1 MIEVL
6 APLTTSWPGRI
17 CLLVMVI
24 LAAEATA
31 ISIKALR
38 HVRRLRQLQRW
49 AAPSQRGAPV
59 IQARDSAKIEFY
71 LEQDVGRTAHQL
83 HQVEVLGP
91 RLGGLFTF
99 IGLALA
105 IPVMAEALSQ
115 DVDAIFAP
123 FATAVASSIA
133 GLAIAVMAG
142 FLLRQL
148 HVEAA
153 RLQRMLPVSS
163 LEMGEAT

>member
-1 MIEVL
+1 MIEIL
-6 APLTTSWPGRI
+6 FPLTASWPGRI

-24 LAAEATA
+24 LAVEAIA

-38 HVRRLRQLQRW
+38 HVRRLRQLQHW
-49 AAPSQRGAPV
+49 AGLSERGARV
-59 IQARDSAKIEFY
+59 IQALDSAKIELY

-115 DVDAIFAP
+115 DVNAIFAP
-123 FATAVASSIA
+123 FATAVTSSIA

-153 RLQRMLPVSS
+153 RLQRMLPVRG
-163 LEMGEAT
+163 LGVGEAT

>member
-1 MIEVL
+1 MIEIL
-6 APLTTSWPGRI
+6 APLTATWPGRI

-49 AAPSQRGAPV
+49 AAPSQRGAPL

-105 IPVMAEALSQ
+105 IPVMAQALSQ

-148 HVEAA
+148 HAEAA
-153 RLQRMLPVSS
+153 RLQRLLPVSG
-163 LEMGEAT
+163 LGIGEGK

>member
-1 MIEVL
+1 VIDIL
-6 APLTTSWPGRI
+6 APLTASWPGRI
-17 CLLVMVI
+17 CLVVMLV

-31 ISIKALR
+31 ISIRALLHIR
-38 HVRRLRQLQRW
+38 FLRRLQRW
-49 AAPSQRGAPV
+49 AAPSERGSRV
-59 IQARDSAKIEFY
+59 IPARDSAKIELY

-105 IPVMAEALSQ
+105 IPVMAQALSQ

-148 HVEAA
+148 HTEAA
-153 RLQRMLPVSS
+153 RLQHMMPGSALGM
-163 LEMGEAT
+163 EETT